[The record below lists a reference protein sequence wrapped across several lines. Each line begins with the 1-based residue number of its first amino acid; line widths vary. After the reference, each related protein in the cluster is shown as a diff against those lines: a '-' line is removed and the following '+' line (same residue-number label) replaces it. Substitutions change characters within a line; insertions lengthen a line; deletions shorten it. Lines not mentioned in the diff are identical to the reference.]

1 MVKAKGLRIQAVMS
15 FHACGGNVGDYAQVP
30 LPDWVFKVSSNSPK
44 MLHMACSPGIHQ
56 NTTGPCEV
64 SSIVQRRI
72 VSLQTQYHMT
82 KLHLLLHAVPVSF
95 ATIAPPVI
103 VSFWH
108 WHNVAAEMQCGEE
121 DPSLFCTDS
130 PRDGLPGTSNNE
142 YISLFADQAS
152 VLHGRTALECYADFM
167 HAFREAFIDDIGA
180 AIHEIAVG
188 GGPCGELRY
197 PSYVE
202 TQGWRFPG
210 VGVP

>member
-1 MVKAKGLRIQAVMS
+1 
-15 FHACGGNVGDYAQVP
+15 
-30 LPDWVFKVSSNSPK
+30 
-44 MLHMACSPGIHQ
+44 
-56 NTTGPCEV
+56 
-64 SSIVQRRI
+64 
-72 VSLQTQYHMT
+72 
-82 KLHLLLHAVPVSF
+82 
-95 ATIAPPVI
+95 
-103 VSFWH
+103 
-108 WHNVAAEMQCGEE
+108 MQCGEE
-121 DPSLFCTDS
+121 DPSLFCTDR

-210 VGVP
+210 VGVPWLLL

>member
-1 MVKAKGLRIQAVMS
+1 
-15 FHACGGNVGDYAQVP
+15 
-30 LPDWVFKVSSNSPK
+30 
-44 MLHMACSPGIHQ
+44 
-56 NTTGPCEV
+56 
-64 SSIVQRRI
+64 
-72 VSLQTQYHMT
+72 VSLQTQYHT
-82 KLHLLLHAVPVSF
+82 AKQHLLLHPVPVSF
-95 ATIAPPVI
+95 TRIAAPVFLC
-103 VSFWH
+103 SRPCY
-108 WHNVAAEMQCGEE
+108 NDAAGMQCGEE
-121 DPSLFCTDS
+121 DPSLFCTDR

-210 VGVP
+210 VGVPWLLL